1 VSLPALDIAA
11 LVKDYRGLRPLRLQR
26 LTLEAGAQLAILGF
40 DEPTAEMMT
49 TLITGA
55 AVPDAGVLRV
65 LGTSTADIA
74 DSTQWL
80 ELVDRIGIVT
90 NRAALLDGLSVIQ
103 NLAMP
108 FTLDIEPPPADV
120 RERAARLAS
129 EAGLPSASWERPVGD
144 LAGDLR
150 ARLRIARAVS
160 LDPALILMEHPTAD
174 VPRDAVRHLASDV
187 KQVIERRGIAAL
199 TLTADEM
206 FAENVSQQVVT
217 WDPAS
222 GALRVH
228 RRAWRPW
235 RH

>member
-1 VSLPALDIAA
+1 MSLPALDIAA

-26 LTLEAGAQLAILGF
+26 LTLEAGERLAILGF

-55 AVPDAGVLRV
+55 AVPDAGAIRV

-108 FTLDIEPPPADV
+108 FTLDIEPPPDDV
-120 RERAARLAS
+120 KARAEGLAREAGIDEAAWHRPCHGLSAGSRFRLRLARALALDPALLVL
-129 EAGLPSASWERPVGD
+129 EHPSASLERGD
-144 LAGDLR
+144 VAS
-150 ARLRIARAVS
+150 IARAVR
-160 LDPALILMEHPTAD
+160 AIVEQ
-174 VPRDAVRHLASDV
+174 RHV
-187 KQVIERRGIAAL
+187 TTL
-199 TLTADEM
+199 TLTMDRDWANAGAPRTLTLE
-206 FAENVSQQVVT
+206 
-217 WDPAS
+217 PATGRLKEGLLS
-222 GALRVH
+222 RMGFRS
-228 RRAWRPW
+228 
-235 RH
+235 